1 MSGKKTTPS
10 VKPRG
15 MDDHVRRMKA
25 LRGEPI
31 APVDTPKYTTRFK
44 KQQEL

>member
-1 MSGKKTTPS
+1 MTDKKPTHT

-25 LRGEPI
+25 LRGEPT
-31 APVDTPKYTTRFK
+31 APVDTPKYATRFK
-44 KQQEL
+44 KQLEL